1 MAISQFFDNAG
12 ADSQSTGEQQQQQ
25 QQQAEPFAP
34 RSNVSSGSATPTNR
48 KAAAAGS

>member
-12 ADSQSTGEQQQQQ
+12 ADSQSTEKQQQSQQQQS
-25 QQQAEPFAP
+25 ESFAP

-48 KAAAAGS
+48 KTAAAGS